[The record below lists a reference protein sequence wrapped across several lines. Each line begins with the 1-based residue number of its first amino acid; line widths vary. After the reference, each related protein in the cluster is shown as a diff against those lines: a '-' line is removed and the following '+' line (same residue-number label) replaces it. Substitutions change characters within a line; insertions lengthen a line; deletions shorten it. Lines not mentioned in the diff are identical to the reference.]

1 MTQSP
6 IRYSPIKML
15 RTALSLAAF
24 WLPLI
29 LASAPVEIVEKVP
42 TSRDAH
48 DDSRYLLPKVSEPIN
63 YNLFLDITNYDFY
76 SYNGTVEITF
86 RYTGDQNHFYLNS
99 DGLVIATESIKV
111 TGPDGTDVPV
121 ANVIYME
128 EFEQIYFGFR
138 DRLQTR
144 EQYKIA
150 ISFLNN
156 IGTELK
162 GLYRSSYM
170 AGNTTR

>member
-1 MTQSP
+1 M
-6 IRYSPIKML
+6 
-15 RTALSLAAF
+15 
-24 WLPLI
+24 
-29 LASAPVEIVEKVP
+29 EKVA

-63 YNLFLDITNYDFY
+63 YNLFLDITSYDFY

-138 DRLQTR
+138 DRLQTG

-162 GLYRSSYM
+162 GLYRSSYK